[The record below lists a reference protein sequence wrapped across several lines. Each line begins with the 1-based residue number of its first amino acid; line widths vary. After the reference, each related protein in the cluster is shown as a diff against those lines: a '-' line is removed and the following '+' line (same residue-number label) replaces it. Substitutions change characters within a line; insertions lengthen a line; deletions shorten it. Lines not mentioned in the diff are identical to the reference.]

1 MRQIALGILLT
12 ALVAASASAQTPT
25 GASSTSIL
33 KDVTFSPRVL
43 ANPAA
48 AAQAAAAKKVTILFG
63 ADAPSVYLF
72 RGIRQEG
79 TPDLTVQPYIDF
91 GMALSDKVNVNFGT
105 WNSFHTGSTKVALD
119 DNPFYES
126 DLYASMTFLA
136 GKWKPG
142 VLYTLYT
149 SPAGGYDSVGDDG
162 SIGVNEL
169 AFFASYDDSAMKVPM
184 SPKFTVAFELTDTDA
199 DFGGKKGIYI
209 EFAAKP
215 AFKLGETKASLYVP
229 IKLGLSGKDYYQFGP
244 EFDDD
249 GFAEDSTFGFFDIG
263 LGFGVPLGMGEVHG
277 GVDIYTFGDGL
288 KNYNGKRTN
297 SVASVGFSITK

>member
-12 ALVAASASAQTPT
+12 ATVTASAAAQTPT
-25 GASSTSIL
+25 GTSSTSIL
-33 KDVTFSPRVL
+33 KGVTFSPRVL

-48 AAQAAAAKKVTILFG
+48 AAQAAAAKKVTVLFG

-72 RGIRQEG
+72 RGIRQEAL
-79 TPDLTVQPYIDF
+79 PDLTVQPYLDLGF
-91 GMALSDKVNVNFGT
+91 ALSDTVNVNFGT
-105 WNSFHTGSTKVALD
+105 WNSFHTGTNNDEDFSGYTS
-119 DNPFYES
+119 PYYEF
-126 DLYASMTFLA
+126 DFYASMTFLA

-149 SPAGGYDSVGDDG
+149 SPSGGYDGVGEDG

-184 SPKFTVAFELTDTDA
+184 SPKFTVAFELTDTQA
-199 DFGGKKGIYI
+199 DFGAKKGIYI

-215 AFKLGETKASLYVP
+215 AFKIGGTDASLYVP
-229 IKLGLSGKDYYQFGP
+229 IKLGLSGKDYYEFAGDFG
-244 EFDDD
+244 D
-249 GFAEDSTFGFFDIG
+249 EDSTFGFFDIG